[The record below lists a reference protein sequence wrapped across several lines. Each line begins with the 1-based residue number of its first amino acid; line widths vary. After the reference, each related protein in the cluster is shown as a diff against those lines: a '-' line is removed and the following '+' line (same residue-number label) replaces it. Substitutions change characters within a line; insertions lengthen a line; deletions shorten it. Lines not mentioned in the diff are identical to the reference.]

1 MSIDKH
7 YTCLISEVLD
17 VPFSKPILLVSIY
30 STKGDNLIGFLNCCS
45 ECFARKSCTD
55 TMAVLDLGV
64 MPQGKMSKGFL
75 CFDRLFTHGGFL
87 STSIQA

>member
-1 MSIDKH
+1 
-7 YTCLISEVLD
+7 
-17 VPFSKPILLVSIY
+17 
-30 STKGDNLIGFLNCCS
+30 
-45 ECFARKSCTD
+45 
-55 TMAVLDLGV
+55 VLDLGV